1 MATVRIKSDIAGTVS
16 KIVARVGDQ
25 VAEDDVLIL
34 LESMKMEIPVTAPR
48 AGRVTAISAVEG
60 ETVGEGDLLAQ
71 LES

>member
-1 MATVRIKSDIAGTVS
+1 MATIRVKSDISGMIS
-16 KIVARVGDQ
+16 KIVAKVGDQ

-34 LESMKMEIPVTAPR
+34 LESMKMGIPLTAPR

-60 ETVGEGDLLAQ
+60 ETVAEGEVLVH